1 MNNLVAAFLIHY
13 IFNHCTKYIWNLKI
27 LWTAKIDYFSGGS
40 NLVSFLRPKPGHR
53 LPWSQVLGEKLA
65 PLAVGYTQRIP
76 YLLLHNKLSIPNSQ
90 GSSQLLTLSIPSIL
104 EGWTSHL
111 FYPIKVLGWVPP
123 GLNQV
128 EPVPKGA
135 KCQQPGLRKSEPAKV
150 LQKAHQSSKRLV
162 VLR

>member
-1 MNNLVAAFLIHY
+1 MKSVLWSVQPFPYLFFL
-13 IFNHCTKYIWNLKI
+13 FSFF
-27 LWTAKIDYFSGGS
+27 YFSG
-40 NLVSFLRPKPGHR
+40 PKPGHR

>member
-1 MNNLVAAFLIHY
+1 MWIPTSTFTR
-13 IFNHCTKYIWNLKI
+13 CGNLKHISHIASFTFRKPVIDPQIDQII
-27 LWTAKIDYFSGGS
+27 L
-40 NLVSFLRPKPGHR
+40 SFYSLLGPKPGHR

-65 PLAVGYTQRIP
+65 PLAVGYTQRVP

>member
-1 MNNLVAAFLIHY
+1 MELSPNYRIKYNPASFP
-13 IFNHCTKYIWNLKI
+13 FNCPSDTHL
-27 LWTAKIDYFSGGS
+27 
-40 NLVSFLRPKPGHR
+40 PKPGHR